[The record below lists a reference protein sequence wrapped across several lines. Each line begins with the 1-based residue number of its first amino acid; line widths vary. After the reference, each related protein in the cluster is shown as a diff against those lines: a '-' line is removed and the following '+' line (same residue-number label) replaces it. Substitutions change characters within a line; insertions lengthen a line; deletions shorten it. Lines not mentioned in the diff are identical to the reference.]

1 MVHVP
6 AKFQENT
13 AMHFRVTVRKLNVTD
28 GQTDRRTGV
37 FQYFLSRAFGAA
49 GDNKT
54 PRDARAH
61 RRRHARLSTH
71 QKYAFG
77 ENACFTCTNII
88 NICWRRW

>member
-13 AMHFRVTVRKLNVTD
+13 AMHVRVTVRKLNVTD

-54 PRDARAH
+54 PRDARGH
-61 RRRHARLSTH
+61 RRRHGRLSTH

-77 ENACFTCTNII
+77 GKP
-88 NICWRRW
+88 WKSPLVLVV